1 MTHNFCAIVMARS
14 GIVLSGSRLLLL
26 RSPFPPKVLLMG
38 ILEKIPTFLTVSVL
52 LMIFVCL
59 KRHARCAR
67 LTFWAIGWTLVFIH
81 FLAELLE
88 PASGTVPHSVV
99 AVELGSLQAAGIA
112 FLISLSSVV
121 EDRAR
126 RLLLFAVLAVPS
138 VAYLALRGYET
149 HARWPYIFCL
159 CATFAAAASFAFR
172 VQKRITPF
180 LFAMALLCTAA
191 AAWAIGA
198 AVHHSFDE
206 GSAVLLGLAFALPG
220 IFLCRNHWRLS
231 PAMLTICGGFLSWG
245 AVFPIGL
252 IVERFAPHA
261 IIPGELWSMPK
272 LFVAFGMILA
282 IVEDKSHSIAAMQD
296 KAEAL
301 NVQLRRFAS
310 ITSQLLSGAKAESIC
325 PEIAL
330 AITDVNN
337 FSSAVIYL
345 EDSDRRLKLISAC
358 PRLREWSLSDKVRQ
372 WTTDD
377 VKQFCSQARRIGQN
391 SFLITSEDDT
401 TEMLIPLRSAGG
413 GYLGCIKIESALKV
427 QEIRQ
432 DELSPIESLA
442 ADLAVAVEIKALHR
456 QLVWSEKLAA
466 LGQLVAGVAHE
477 LNNPLAVIMGYSELL
492 TDTVTSSRER
502 DQLEK
507 VINESRRMKR
517 IIENLLRFSRQS
529 SRESSASQLAPVLQ
543 EILAL
548 RDYSLRTRNVQ
559 VETELSSNLPSV
571 AINEDEMKQIL
582 LNLLNNSSDALES
595 GSHEKRIRIRAS
607 QSGHCALIVVE
618 DSGPGFANLNRALD
632 PFYTTKPVGKG
643 TGLGLSVC
651 YGIVKERG
659 GDLRIENVEPHGA
672 RVVIELPLA
681 QAVPTMVLAAAAHA

>member
-1 MTHNFCAIVMARS
+1 
-14 GIVLSGSRLLLL
+14 
-26 RSPFPPKVLLMG
+26 MG
-38 ILEKIPTFLTVSVL
+38 ILEKIPTFLTVGVL

-67 LTFWAIGWTLVFIH
+67 LTYWAIGWTLVFVH

-88 PASGTVPHSVV
+88 PGSGTIPHSVV
-99 AVELGSLQAAGIA
+99 AIELGSLQAAGIA
-112 FLISLSSVV
+112 FLVSLSSVV
-121 EDRAR
+121 EDRAKR
-126 RLLLFAVLAVPS
+126 TLLLSILGVPS
-138 VAYLALRGYET
+138 VAYFVLTSY
-149 HARWPYIFCL
+149 HAQPRWLYIVCL
-159 CATFAAAASFAFR
+159 CAAFAGGASFVFR

-180 LFAMALLCTAA
+180 LGVLTLLCTAA
-191 AAWAIGA
+191 AVWAIR
-198 AVHHSFDE
+198 AVLQYSFEE

-231 PAMLTICGGFLSWG
+231 PAALTICGGFLSWG
-245 AVFPIGL
+245 AVFPIRL
-252 IVERFAPHA
+252 LVNRFAPHA
-261 IIPGELWSMPK
+261 MIPGELWSMPK

-282 IVEDKSHSIAAMQD
+282 IVEDKSDSIATMQD

-301 NVQLRRFAS
+301 NVQLRRFSS
-310 ITSQLLSGAKAESIC
+310 ITSQLLSGAKAEAIC

-330 AITDVNN
+330 AITDASN
-337 FSSAVIYL
+337 FLSAVIYL
-345 EDSDRRLKLISAC
+345 EDADRRLRLVAAC
-358 PRLREWSLSDKVRQ
+358 PRLREWSVSDKVRQ

-377 VKQFCSQARRIGQN
+377 VKQFCSQARRIGHN
-391 SFLITSEDDT
+391 SYLMKHEDDNT
-401 TEMLIPLRSAGG
+401 AMLIPLRSAGG
-413 GYLGCIKIESALKV
+413 GYLGCIKIESALEV

-477 LNNPLAVIMGYSELL
+477 LNNPLAVIMGYSELM
-492 TDTVTSSRER
+492 TDTITSTRER

-507 VINESRRMKR
+507 VIHESRRMKK

-529 SRESSASQLAPVLQ
+529 PRDGHSSQFTVVLQ

-548 RDYSLRTRNVQ
+548 RDYSLRISNVQ
-559 VETELSSNLPSV
+559 VETELSANLPSV

-595 GSHEKRIRIRAS
+595 ASSEKRIRIRAL
-607 QSGHCALIVVE
+607 QSGHHALITVE
-618 DSGPGFANLNRALD
+618 DTGPGFANLNRALD

-651 YGIVKERG
+651 YGIIKERG
-659 GDLRIENVEPHGA
+659 GDLHIENVEPHGA

-681 QAVPTMVLAAAAHA
+681 PSVPHPVLVAAAHA